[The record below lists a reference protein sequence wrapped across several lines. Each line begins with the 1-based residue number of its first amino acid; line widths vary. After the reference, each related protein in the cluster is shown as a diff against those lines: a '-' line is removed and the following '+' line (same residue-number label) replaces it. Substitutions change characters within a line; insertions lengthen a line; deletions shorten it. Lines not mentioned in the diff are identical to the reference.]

1 MFDKDKKAS
10 AIAEVEALIAKIQ
23 QPPKNAFIKIE
34 ANGGVIAN
42 NLFLNFRIKG
52 NRPITDISATNNAT
66 VQGNQFNNFDVTEN
80 IPKDAEPI
88 LKELLKKIEEE
99 EEPKKLNVY
108 LQKLIALGEFGINL
122 YNDLHK
128 LGIA

>member
-42 NLFLNFRIKG
+42 NTFSNFRIKG
-52 NRPITDISATNNAT
+52 NRPVTDISATNNAT

-99 EEPKKLNVY
+99 EEPKKIKRLPSKANGFGGIWNKP
-108 LQKLIALGEFGINL
+108 LQ
-122 YNDLHK
+122 
-128 LGIA
+128 